1 MYNIEFTKQ
10 AIKDLRK
17 IPRNNVSKVIEKI
30 KILSVNPRDS
40 KLDIK
45 QLKGV
50 DGYRLRVGDYR
61 VIYEIEDAKLIIKVI
76 KVQSRGNVYG

>member
-30 KILSVNPRDS
+30 KILSGNPRDS

-50 DGYRLRVGDYR
+50 DGYRLSVGDYR

>member
-30 KILSVNPRDS
+30 KILSGNPRDS